1 MKNFCSQFGNSA
13 LKKLFTLF
21 FILFMVNIGF
31 AQTLSEVESQI
42 NQSIQ
47 TNQNEYQRLLDLQKS
62 SFNDRQVVLLQRQHS
77 ALRSQIRI
85 LQQDI
90 EKWIKQPSHPD
101 FINDQMTRL
110 RELMREEERMKARI
124 DALKNN

>member
-1 MKNFCSQFGNSA
+1 MKNFCSQFGTSA